1 MRGKIPFTL
10 LNLGIVASQE
20 IVVYYK
26 RRWLAHRKNRKD
38 DSVIKV
44 NIWDLQPRES
54 MILEIAFETD
64 EIEFENEVEVYDL
77 SEVIGYNKA
86 AEIVSIY
93 GWSEAQELADEFGIS
108 APLANI
114 EAVASAIVADL
125 VMTYGEEA

>member
-1 MRGKIPFTL
+1 M
-10 LNLGIVASQE
+10 
-20 IVVYYK
+20 
-26 RRWLAHRKNRKD
+26 
-38 DSVIKV
+38 IKV
-44 NIWDLQPRES
+44 NIRDLPQRES
-54 MILEIAFETD
+54 MILELAFELE
-64 EIEFENEVEVYDL
+64 EIEFENEDEVYEL

-86 AEIVSIY
+86 VRIISIY

>member
-1 MRGKIPFTL
+1 M
-10 LNLGIVASQE
+10 
-20 IVVYYK
+20 
-26 RRWLAHRKNRKD
+26 
-38 DSVIKV
+38 IKV
-44 NIWDLQPRES
+44 KIWNLPPRES
-54 MILEIAFETD
+54 MILELAFELE
-64 EIEFENEVEVYDL
+64 EIEFENEDEVYEL

-86 AEIVSIY
+86 VRIISIY